1 MTNIYEFSSYLGG
14 VARPSQFRVHI
25 NFPSILVTDSNEA
38 KHSATFLTKTA
49 SLPSYRTE
57 PIEIFYRGR
66 KINEAGEPTF
76 EEWECTIINSS
87 DFRIRKALEEWSNAI
102 GSPDT
107 VYGLTRPE
115 TYKGTI
121 LVEQLDR
128 AGETLRVYKLFGA
141 FPTAT
146 GTIELDYDNGN
157 QVETYTPTF
166 AYDYFTVGGKELLES
181 ATSI

>member
-25 NFPSILVTDSNEA
+25 NFPSTIVTDSNEA
-38 KHSATFLTKTA
+38 KHSAIFLTKQA
-49 SLPSYRTE
+49 NLPSYRTGDV
-57 PIEIFYRGR
+57 EIFYRGR
-66 KINEAGEPTF
+66 RIHEAGEPEF
-76 EEWECTIINSS
+76 EQWECTIINSS
-87 DFRIRKALEEWSNAI
+87 DFRIRKALEEWANAM
-102 GSPDT
+102 GAPDT

-141 FPTAT
+141 FPLET
-146 GTIELDYDNGN
+146 GRIELDYDNGN
-157 QVETYTPTF
+157 AVETYSASF

-181 ATSI
+181 AVS